1 MTLETIETGL
11 VWVARSLRV
20 LASAT
25 LGFGVFSALDPRRSI
40 ALYQWIM
47 ARCNWRVSPIDE
59 SRELRTTRALGALL
73 VLLSLVVWWRV
84 AAQSR

>member
-1 MTLETIETGL
+1 MTPETIDTGL

-20 LASAT
+20 LAAAT

-47 ARCNWRVSPIDE
+47 ERCNWRVSPIDE
-59 SRELRTTRALGALL
+59 PREIDTTRLL
-73 VLLSLVVWWRV
+73 SVLLILLSLVMGWRV
-84 AAQSR
+84 IVERL